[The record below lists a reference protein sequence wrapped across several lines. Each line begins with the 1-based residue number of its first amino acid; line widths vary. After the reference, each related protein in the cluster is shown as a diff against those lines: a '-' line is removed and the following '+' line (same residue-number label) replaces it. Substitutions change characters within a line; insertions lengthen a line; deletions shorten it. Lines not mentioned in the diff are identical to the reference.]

1 MSNIDLTQIITA
13 EDKAA
18 KAQAARAAVVK
29 ADCTRRILDVA
40 DQAAQINLAAALAV
54 GALSD
59 TDAAT
64 YQGGQMWI
72 HAMRAACKTIIADPA
87 LDPAEDA
94 NWPTAPD
101 AVVALVARY

>member
-1 MSNIDLTQIITA
+1 MSNIDLTQMITA
-13 EDKAA
+13 QDKAA
-18 KAQAARAAVVK
+18 KAQANRAAVVK

-59 TDAAT
+59 MDAAT
-64 YQGGQMWI
+64 YQDGQMWI
-72 HAMRAACKTIIADPA
+72 HAMRAACKRIIANPG
-87 LDPAEDA
+87 LDPSDDA